1 MRRKTII
8 ADASTLIGLAR
19 IEKLNLL
26 RDLYGEVIVPQSVYD
41 EVAIETKNGSE
52 KIQTAEYLKVE
63 KVADR
68 RTAELFLQT

>member
-41 EVAIETKNGSE
+41 EVAIETKCKGV
-52 KIQTAEYLKVE
+52 TH
-63 KVADR
+63 
-68 RTAELFLQT
+68 